1 MDGLNRVT
9 AALRNMWLFILIGI
23 LGSSTVSSQQVN
35 DSSSFGNAGDSTVLL
50 DAITVEAY
58 QVSGRLLRIPGSL
71 SVLTGVS
78 LVLSDG
84 TNLAAALNTLPGVS
98 MQSGTYTTNRIVIR
112 GMGSRTPYNT
122 NRIRSYLNDI
132 PLTSS
137 DGVSTPEEIDLQNIG
152 RMELVKGPSSA
163 LYGSGLGGSI
173 NLYTLTNSTNRI
185 KAGFQYGAFNT
196 GKIGISGFH
205 NRDNFNFAGS
215 LGRMFSDGYRENNH
229 YERTSLLASADW
241 KRPLWSIGL
250 TIMLMG
256 VDAGIPSSVGKTL
269 FDTDPQAAAPNWKAI
284 NGYKKY
290 EKGLAGITLTN
301 NLSEHVTNRF
311 TLFTRMHENYEKRP
325 FNNLD
330 DRTRSAGFRN
340 KLNVHLDKSDWV
352 IGAEWITEEYQ
363 WQLDTSDILI
373 NRNLEGRN
381 MLNVFSIL
389 YYRPGPRVNISVASA
404 INYIRYRLTDL
415 YPSNGDQAGTRNFPV
430 MFSPRI
436 GMNYAPFENW
446 AIYSSA
452 GHGFSM
458 PSPEETLLP
467 EGDVNPDIKPEQGF
481 QFEVGTRL
489 HFYEN
494 VIDIDAALYWI
505 ELDNLLVTKRI
516 TEDIF
521 TGVNA
526 GKTRHQG
533 FELMV
538 NSRILKNAAFPGNLT
553 SVFTF
558 TRSWNRFID
567 FTDDGIIYDD
577 NHLPGIPDQMFY
589 LQLNWNPFKILMV
602 EADLRYTGDQFLD
615 DGNTLDYDGYLIGNM
630 KFSAQLSTRKAG
642 KFNIYAGINNLTGT
656 RYASMLIV
664 NARGFNNSEPRYY
677 YPGLPRHGYAGIQY
691 TF

>member
-1 MDGLNRVT
+1 
-9 AALRNMWLFILIGI
+9 MWNIRLFILFGI
-23 LGSSTVSSQQVN
+23 LGSAPLPAQQVS
-35 DSSSFGNAGDSTVLL
+35 DSSSFGNPGDSTVML

-58 QVSGRLLRIPGSL
+58 QVNGRLLRIPGSL

-78 LVLSDG
+78 LGLSDG

-137 DGVSTPEEIDLQNIG
+137 DGVSTPEEIDLQSIG

-173 NLYTLTNSTNRI
+173 NMYTLSDSMNRI
-185 KAGFQYGAFNT
+185 NAGFQYGTFNT
-196 GKIGISGFH
+196 GKSGISGNYH
-205 NRDNFNFAGS
+205 KDNFGFTAG
-215 LGRMFSDGYRENNH
+215 LGRMQSDGYRENNH
-229 YERTSLLASADW
+229 YERNSLLAYADW

-269 FDTDPQAAAPNWKAI
+269 FTTDPQAAAPNWKAI

-301 NLSEHVTNRF
+301 NLSKHITNRF
-311 TLFTRMHENYEKRP
+311 TLFARMHESYEKRP
-325 FNNLD
+325 FNNLK

-340 KLNVHLDKSDWV
+340 KLSVHLDKSDWV
-352 IGAEWITEEYQ
+352 SGVEWISEEYQ
-363 WQLDTSDILI
+363 WQLDTNDLI
-373 NRNLEGRN
+373 NRNLERRN
-381 MLNVFSIL
+381 LLNIFSML
-389 YYRPGPRVNISVASA
+389 YYRPNPRVNISVASGV
-404 INYIRYRLTDL
+404 NYIGYRLTDL
-415 YPSNGDQAGTRNFPV
+415 FPSNGDQAGTRRFPV

-436 GMNYAPFENW
+436 GINYAPFDNW

-467 EGDVNPDIKPEQGF
+467 EGDVNPDIKPEQGL
-481 QFEVGTRL
+481 QFELGTRL
-489 HFYEN
+489 HFFEN
-494 VIDIDAALYWI
+494 AIGIDAAVYWI

-516 TEDIF
+516 TEDVF

-577 NHLPGIPDQMFY
+577 NHLPGMPDQMFY
-589 LQLNWNPFKILMV
+589 LQLNWNPFKILTV
-602 EADLRYTGDQFLD
+602 DADLRYTGDQFLD
-615 DGNTLDYDGYLIGNM
+615 DGNSLNYDGYLIGNV

-642 KFNIYAGINNLTGT
+642 KFNIYAGINNLTDT

-677 YPGLPRHGYAGIQY
+677 YPGLPRNLYFGIRY
-691 TF
+691 SF

>member
-1 MDGLNRVT
+1 M
-9 AALRNMWLFILIGI
+9 RNIRLFILFGI
-23 LGSSTVSSQQVN
+23 MGSSPVSSQQIN
-35 DSSSFGNAGDSTVLL
+35 DSSSFGHPGDSTVLL

-71 SVLTGVS
+71 SVLTGIS
-78 LVLSDG
+78 LGLSDG

-137 DGVSTPEEIDLQNIG
+137 DGVSTPEEIDLQSIG

-173 NLYTLTNSTNRI
+173 NLYTLSNSLNRI
-185 KAGFQYGAFNT
+185 NAGFQYGAFNT
-196 GKIGISGFH
+196 GKFSISGFH
-205 NRDNFNFAGS
+205 NRDNFSFAGS
-215 LGRMFSDGYRENNH
+215 IGRMQSDGYRENNH
-229 YERTSLLASADW
+229 YERTSLLAYADW
-241 KRPLWSIGL
+241 KRPLWSIGV

-269 FDTDPQAAAPNWKAI
+269 FNTDPQAAAPNWKAI
-284 NGYKKY
+284 KGYKKY

-301 NLSEHVTNRF
+301 NLSKHITNRF
-311 TLFTRMHENYEKRP
+311 TLFARMHENYEKRP

-330 DRTRSAGFRN
+330 DRTQSAGFRN

-381 MLNVFSIL
+381 MLNVFSML
-389 YYRPGPRVNISVASA
+389 YYRPSPRINISVASA
-404 INYIRYRLTDL
+404 INYFRYRLTDL
-415 YPSNGDQAGTRNFPV
+415 YPSNGNQAGTRNFPV

-436 GMNYAPFENW
+436 GINYAPFENW

-467 EGDVNPDIKPEQGF
+467 EGDVNPDIKPEQGL

-489 HFYEN
+489 HFFEN
-494 VIDIDAALYWI
+494 AIGIDAAVYWI

-516 TEDIF
+516 TEDVF

-533 FELMV
+533 FELML

-602 EADLRYTGDQFLD
+602 DADLRYTGDQFLD
-615 DGNTLDYDGYLIGNM
+615 DGNTLNYDGYLIGNV

-642 KFNIYAGINNLTGT
+642 KFNIYAGINNLTDT